1 MSQKNSRHC
10 SLEYQQDSVKQVLE
24 NLNAKSEDVSEVG
37 NSEIDLIG
45 SSPKTKKKSSEIQHW
60 ESVLVKDNY
69 NVKKIF
75 WDGSKL

>member
-1 MSQKNSRHC
+1 MSQKNSGHC

-45 SSPKTKKKSSEIQHW
+45 SSPNT
-60 ESVLVKDNY
+60 
-69 NVKKIF
+69 F
-75 WDGSKL
+75 